1 MPDGYGD
8 MTLSEWEAAGCPSP
22 PPHAYKVRRVLEIA
36 ERLGIRRML
45 ETGYGYGRMARD
57 VVGKFDEFSSIE
69 RDDAAYLNA
78 TREFKDDARVRLF
91 LGDSSVLLPAIIM
104 ELDGPYLFWLDAH
117 GADGSPVLSELEAV
131 LSRGRAGDADVVLVD
146 DVRRMGNEPGWPTLE
161 AVCSAFSGRRPGWVI
176 NVERDVIT
184 AHRPTNGGA

>member
-78 TREFKDDARVRLF
+78 TRELKDDARVRLF

-104 ELDGPYLFWLDAH
+104 ELDGPHLFWLNAH

-146 DVRRMGNEPGWPTLE
+146 DVRRMGNEPGWPTLD
-161 AVCSAFSGRRPGWVI
+161 AVCSAFHRRRPGWVI
-176 NVERDVIT
+176 NVERDAIT
-184 AHRPTNGGA
+184 AHRPANGGA